1 VSRHWSFLLSLPC
14 TTIRGSDTSSG
25 GTLRV
30 HEVDLRTDGL
40 LWLINRVVFH
50 PRGYALGYE
59 EGNHQFLLI
68 GDGSETFS
76 FGGESG
82 ETVYLERI
90 RELMP

>member
-1 VSRHWSFLLSLPC
+1 M
-14 TTIRGSDTSSG
+14 
-25 GTLRV
+25 RV
-30 HEVDLRTDGL
+30 REVDLRTDGL

-50 PRGYALGYE
+50 PRGYALGFE
-59 EGNHQFLLI
+59 EGNQQFLLI

-82 ETVYLERI
+82 ETVFLNRV